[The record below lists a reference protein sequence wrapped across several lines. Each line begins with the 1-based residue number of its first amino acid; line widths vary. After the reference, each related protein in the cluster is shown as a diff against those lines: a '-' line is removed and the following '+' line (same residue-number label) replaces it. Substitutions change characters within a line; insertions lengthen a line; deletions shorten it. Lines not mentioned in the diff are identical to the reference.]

1 MDRTTNTPDERLNEL
16 VTEIAEL
23 TGENYVLAMCRALEE
38 RRDRLVLRAV
48 DRRPVDGVVRI
59 TLEAE
64 IPEEMLQLLPEKK
77 GEDDDRGDDEPATL
91 R

>member
-38 RRDRLVLRAV
+38 RRDRLVPRGT
-48 DRRPVDGVVRI
+48 DRRAVDGVVRI

-64 IPEEMLQLLPEKK
+64 IPEEMLHLLPEDEGQ
-77 GEDDDRGDDEPATL
+77 GEDCSGD
-91 R
+91 